1 MQYAY
6 KFILR
11 RWRLVKI
18 ESYLKT
24 RLVRKRTMLTTVM
37 LTLVAK
43 ALDEL
48 CLPAVTPFFD

>member
-1 MQYAY
+1 M
-6 KFILR
+6 
-11 RWRLVKI
+11 KI